1 MDLLLP
7 VGGMCLA
14 SEFRHILAR
23 RSLNLDVKALI
34 HTYTPIS
41 SLYTFSRKQACAS
54 GHFNVILGAPSHH
67 SHGFIPSKHRKQ
79 ICKVSPLI

>member
-7 VGGMCLA
+7 VGGICLA

-67 SHGFIPSKHRKQ
+67 SHDCLEGRTHKPDHAE
-79 ICKVSPLI
+79 VT